1 MTIWI
6 KICGLTTTE
15 AVEAAVAAGADAI
28 GFVFA
33 PSQRQVSAARA
44 AELAQRAASGVLK
57 VAVMQHPSQAAID
70 EVWSVFRP
78 DLLQTDF
85 DDLARLRVPADLSVL
100 PVLRGKWGESGK
112 PPARV
117 LFEGA
122 KSGTGLTSDWSAAAV
137 LARETQL
144 VLAGG
149 LDPSNVASAI
159 DAVRPHGVD
168 VSSGVEAA
176 PGIKDPQKIHEFVR
190 RARAAAHGA

>member
-1 MTIWI
+1 MWI
-6 KICGLTTTE
+6 KICGLTTTA

-33 PSQRQVSAARA
+33 PSPRQVSAAKA
-44 AELAQRAASGVLK
+44 AELAQRSTSGVLK
-57 VAVMQHPSQAAID
+57 VAVMQHPTQSALD

-85 DDLARLRVPADLSVL
+85 EDLSTLRIPAELRVL
-100 PVLRGKWGESGK
+100 PVVRGKWEGAAK
-112 PPARV
+112 PPPRV

-122 KSGTGLTSDWSAAAV
+122 KSGTGAVSNWNVAAL

-168 VSSGVEAA
+168 VSSGVEAT
-176 PGIKDPQKIHEFVR
+176 PGIKDPDKIHEFVR
-190 RARAAAHGA
+190 RARAATSGA

>member
-1 MTIWI
+1 MWI
-6 KICGLTTTE
+6 KICGLTTTA

-33 PSQRQVSAARA
+33 PSPRQVSAAKA
-44 AELAQRAASGVLK
+44 AELAQRSTSGVLK
-57 VAVMQHPSQAAID
+57 VAVMQHPTQSALD

-85 DDLARLRVPADLSVL
+85 EDLSTLRIPAELRVL
-100 PVLRGKWGESGK
+100 PVVRGKWKGAAK
-112 PPARV
+112 PPPRV

-122 KSGTGLTSDWSAAAV
+122 KSGTGAVSNWNVAAV
-137 LARETQL
+137 LARATQL

-168 VSSGVEAA
+168 VSSGVEAT
-176 PGIKDPQKIHEFVR
+176 PGIKDPDKIHEFVR
-190 RARAAAHGA
+190 RARAATSGA

>member
-1 MTIWI
+1 MWI
-6 KICGLTTTE
+6 KICGLTTTA

-33 PSQRQVSAARA
+33 RSQRQVSAARA
-44 AELAQRAASGVLK
+44 TELAQRSTSGVLK
-57 VAVMQHPSQAAID
+57 VAVMQHPTQSELD
-70 EVWSVFRP
+70 VVWSVFRP

-85 DDLARLRVPADLSVL
+85 EDLATLRIPAELRVL
-100 PVLRGKWGESGK
+100 PVVRGKWEGPTKLPS
-112 PPARV
+112 RV

-122 KSGTGLTSDWSAAAV
+122 KSGTGLTSDWNAAAL
-137 LARETQL
+137 LARATQL

-159 DAVRPHGVD
+159 NAVRPHGVD

-176 PGIKDPQKIHEFVR
+176 PGIKDPDKIHEFVR
-190 RARAAAHGA
+190 RARAAASGA